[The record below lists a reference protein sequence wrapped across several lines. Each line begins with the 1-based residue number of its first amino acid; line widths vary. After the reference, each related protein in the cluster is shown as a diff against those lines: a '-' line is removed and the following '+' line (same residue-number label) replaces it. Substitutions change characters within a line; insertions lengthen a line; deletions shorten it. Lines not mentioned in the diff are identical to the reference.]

1 VVGREGGRM
10 NRYLVIF
17 LGAVA
22 TVTFAFAVLVGVP
35 RLQLA
40 GVPAPAALR
49 PYGEQETAGRALYV
63 SLGCHYCHS
72 QQVRTPSFGSDSA
85 RGWGRASAPADYV
98 FDRPHLLGT
107 MRTGPDLM
115 NIGVRQPSRDWH
127 YLHLYQP
134 RAVSP
139 YSVMPSFPFLFALKD
154 QAEMGDEIVN
164 TPPGLVPAGKV
175 LVALPEARALVDY
188 LLAMQ
193 HEYEPSAAAGGAP

>member
-1 VVGREGGRM
+1 M

-17 LGAVA
+17 FGAVA
-22 TVTFAFAVLVGVP
+22 TVAFAFVVLVGLP
-35 RLQLA
+35 RVQLA
-40 GVPAPAALR
+40 GVTAPAGLQ
-49 PYGEQETAGRALYV
+49 PYAAAEREGRALYT
-63 SLGCHYCHS
+63 SLGCYYCHS

-85 RGWGRASAPADYV
+85 RGWGRASVPEDYV
-98 FDRPHLLGT
+98 YDRPHLLGT

-115 NIGVRQPSRDWH
+115 DIGVRQPSREWH

-134 RAVSP
+134 RAVAP
-139 YSVMPSFPFLFALKD
+139 FSVMPSFPFLFALKD

-175 LVALPEARALVDY
+175 LVALPRARVLVDY

-193 HEYEPSAAAGGAP
+193 RDYAPQAAGGAR

>member
-1 VVGREGGRM
+1 M

-22 TVTFAFAVLVGVP
+22 TVTFAFLVLVGLP
-35 RLQLA
+35 RAQLA
-40 GVPAPAALR
+40 AVAASAGLVP
-49 PYGEQETAGRALYV
+49 YTASEAEGRALYT
-63 SLGCHYCHS
+63 SLGCFYCHS

-85 RGWGRASAPADYV
+85 RGWGRASDPADYV
-98 FDRPHLLGT
+98 YDRPHLLGT

-134 RAVSP
+134 RAVAP
-139 YSVMPSFPFLFALKD
+139 YSVMPSFPFLFTVKD

-164 TPPGLVPAGKV
+164 TPPGLLPDGKV
-175 LVALPEARALVDY
+175 LITTARARALVDY
-188 LLAMQ
+188 LLALR
-193 HEYEPSAAAGGAP
+193 HDYDPRAAAGGAP

>member
-1 VVGREGGRM
+1 M

-22 TVTFAFAVLVGVP
+22 TVTFAFVVLIGLPQV
-35 RLQLA
+35 QLA
-40 GVPAPAALR
+40 DVRAPAGLK
-49 PYGEQETAGRALYV
+49 PYTAAEQEGRALYT
-63 SLGCHYCHS
+63 SLGCYYCHS

-85 RGWGRASAPADYV
+85 RGWGRASEPEDYV
-98 FDRPHLLGT
+98 YDRPHLLGT

-134 RAVSP
+134 RAVAPS
-139 YSVMPSFPFLFALKD
+139 SVMPPFPFLFVLKD

-175 LVALPEARALVDY
+175 LVVGPQARVLVDY
-188 LLAMQ
+188 LLAMKHDYDPQ
-193 HEYEPSAAAGGAP
+193 AAKGGAP

>member
-1 VVGREGGRM
+1 M

-22 TVTFAFAVLVGVP
+22 TVTFAFVVLIGLPQV
-35 RLQLA
+35 QLA
-40 GVPAPAALR
+40 DVRAPAGLK
-49 PYGEQETAGRALYV
+49 PYTAAEQEGRALYT
-63 SLGCHYCHS
+63 SLGCYYCHS

-85 RGWGRASAPADYV
+85 RGWGRASEPEDYV
-98 FDRPHLLGT
+98 YDRPHLLGT

-134 RAVSP
+134 RAVAPS
-139 YSVMPSFPFLFALKD
+139 SVMPPFPFLFVLKD

-175 LVALPEARALVDY
+175 LVVGPQARVLVDY
-188 LLAMQ
+188 LLALKRDYDPQ
-193 HEYEPSAAAGGAP
+193 AAKGGAP

>member
-1 VVGREGGRM
+1 MVGREGGRM

-22 TVTFAFAVLVGVP
+22 TVTFAFVVLVGVP
-35 RLQLA
+35 RMQLA
-40 GVPAPAALR
+40 SAGAPAGLA
-49 PYGEQETAGRALYV
+49 PYAATAQQGRELYT

-72 QQVRTPSFGSDSA
+72 QQVRTPSFGADSA
-85 RGWGRASAPADYV
+85 RGWGRASVPEDYV
-98 FDRPHLLGT
+98 YDRPHLLGT
-107 MRTGPDLM
+107 MRTGPDLA

-139 YSVMPSFPFLFALKD
+139 YSVMPSFPFLFTLKA

-164 TPPGLVPAGKV
+164 TPPGLIPEGKV
-175 LVALPEARALVDY
+175 LIATPWAQALVDY
-188 LLAMQ
+188 LLAMK
-193 HEYEPSAAAGGAP
+193 HDYDPHAVVGGGR

>member
-1 VVGREGGRM
+1 M

-17 LGAVA
+17 IGAVA
-22 TVTFAFAVLVGVP
+22 TVTFAFAVLIGLPEV
-35 RLQLA
+35 QLA
-40 GVPAPAALR
+40 DVRAPAGLK
-49 PYGEQETAGRALYV
+49 PYTAAEQEGRALYT
-63 SLGCHYCHS
+63 SLGCYYCHS

-85 RGWGRASAPADYV
+85 RGWGRASEPEDYV
-98 FDRPHLLGT
+98 YDRPHLLGT

-134 RAVSP
+134 RAVAPS
-139 YSVMPSFPFLFALKD
+139 SVMPPFPFLFVLKD

-175 LVALPEARALVDY
+175 LVVGPQARVLVDY
-188 LLAMQ
+188 LLAMKHDYDPQ
-193 HEYEPSAAAGGAP
+193 AAKGGAP

>member
-1 VVGREGGRM
+1 M

-22 TVTFAFAVLVGVP
+22 TVTFAFVVLIGLPQV
-35 RLQLA
+35 QLA
-40 GVPAPAALR
+40 DVRAPAGLK
-49 PYGEQETAGRALYV
+49 PYTAAEQEGRALYT
-63 SLGCHYCHS
+63 SLGCYYCHS

-85 RGWGRASAPADYV
+85 RGWGRASEPEDYV
-98 FDRPHLLGT
+98 YDRPHLLGT

-134 RAVSP
+134 RAVAPS
-139 YSVMPSFPFLFALKD
+139 SVMPSFPFLFVLKE

-175 LVALPEARALVDY
+175 LVVGPQARVLVDY
-188 LLAMQ
+188 LLALKRDYDPQ
-193 HEYEPSAAAGGAP
+193 AAKGGAP

>member
-1 VVGREGGRM
+1 M

-22 TVTFAFAVLVGVP
+22 TVTFAFVVLVGLP
-35 RLQLA
+35 RAQLA
-40 GVPAPAALR
+40 GVGAPAGLK
-49 PYGEQETAGRALYV
+49 PYSATEGEGRALYT
-63 SLGCHYCHS
+63 SLGCYYCHS

-85 RGWGRASAPADYV
+85 RGWGRASEPADYV

-107 MRTGPDLM
+107 MRTGPDLT

-134 RAVSP
+134 RAVAP

-164 TPPGLVPAGKV
+164 TPPGLVPQGKV
-175 LVALPEARALVDY
+175 LIARPLAAALVDY
-188 LLAMQ
+188 LLAMKRDYDPQ
-193 HEYEPSAAAGGAP
+193 AAGGAR

>member
-1 VVGREGGRM
+1 M

-22 TVTFAFAVLVGVP
+22 TVTFAFVVLIGLPGV
-35 RLQLA
+35 QLA
-40 GVPAPAALR
+40 GVSAPAGLA
-49 PYGEQETAGRALYV
+49 PYTPSQAEGRALYT
-63 SLGCHYCHS
+63 SLGCYYCHS

-85 RGWGRASAPADYV
+85 RGWGRASEPEDYV
-98 FDRPHLLGT
+98 YDRPHLLGT

-134 RAVSP
+134 RAVAP
-139 YSVMPSFPFLFALKD
+139 FSVMPSFRFLFVLKD

-175 LVALPEARALVDY
+175 AVAGPQASALVDY
-188 LLAMQ
+188 LLALKRDYDP
-193 HEYEPSAAAGGAP
+193 HAVAGGAP

>member
-1 VVGREGGRM
+1 M

-22 TVTFAFAVLVGVP
+22 TLGFAFVVLIGLP
-35 RLQLA
+35 ELQLA
-40 GVPAPAALR
+40 DVAAPPGLAAYT
-49 PYGEQETAGRALYV
+49 PSQAEGRALYT
-63 SLGCHYCHS
+63 SLGCYYCHS

-85 RGWGRASAPADYV
+85 RGWGRASVPEDYV
-98 FDRPHLLGT
+98 YDRPHLLGT

-115 NIGVRQPSRDWH
+115 NVGVRQPSRDWQ

-134 RAVSP
+134 RAVAP
-139 YSVMPSFPFLFALKD
+139 YSVMPSFRFLFALKD

-175 LVALPEARALVDY
+175 VIAGPKARALVDY
-188 LLAMQ
+188 LLALKRDYDP
-193 HEYEPSAAAGGAP
+193 HAAAGGAP

>member
-1 VVGREGGRM
+1 V

-17 LGAVA
+17 IGAVA
-22 TVTFAFAVLVGVP
+22 TVTFAFAVLIGLP
-35 RLQLA
+35 EMQLA
-40 GVPAPAALR
+40 DVRAPAGLK
-49 PYGEQETAGRALYV
+49 PYTAAEQEGRALYT
-63 SLGCHYCHS
+63 SLGCYYCHS

-85 RGWGRASAPADYV
+85 RGWGRASEPEDYV
-98 FDRPHLLGT
+98 YDRPHLLGT

-127 YLHLYQP
+127 YLHLFQP
-134 RAVSP
+134 RAVAP

-175 LVALPEARALVDY
+175 LVAGPQARALVAY
-188 LLAMQ
+188 LIAMQ
-193 HEYEPSAAAGGAP
+193 RDFDPHAGAGGAP